1 MNKKATYGIVFGAI
15 MAGASGVIIKNIDSL
30 NATSI
35 AWFRTVVPTVIVLI
49 WMMVNRIRPF
59 HGNYIKMTIGGLI
72 NTLRIY
78 LYLIAFIYTSIGN
91 AVILFY
97 TWPILVG
104 VLGFLFLGEKIDKYQ
119 SALLGL
125 TFLGIILAYSDKA
138 FSFENQDFLGM
149 MAALGAA
156 FFNAVT
162 VVLFKSEV
170 KNYRNFEMLF
180 YQNFLG
186 VFIFLP
192 FFIWGFDDAKIGDMG
207 LGSLYGLMA
216 GIVVFGLFFYGLKY
230 LKAATAST
238 LMYIEVVG
246 AIIYGYWFFGEVL
259 STNMILGGLLIMTGN
274 FLLIRLNSKKQVE
287 NNHKQS

>member
-1 MNKKATYGIVFGAI
+1 MNKKATYGIVFAAL
-15 MAGASGVIIKNIDSL
+15 MAGTSGVIIKNIDSL

-35 AWFRTVVPTVIVLI
+35 AWFRTIVPTVIVLI

-59 HGNYIKMTIGGLI
+59 RGNYIKMTIGALI
-72 NTLRIY
+72 NALRIY

-125 TFLGIILAYSDKA
+125 TFFGIILAYSDKP
-138 FSFENQDFLGM
+138 FSFESQDFLGM
-149 MAALGAA
+149 IAALGAA

-162 VVLFKSEV
+162 VVLFKSEA
-170 KNYRNFEMLF
+170 KNYRSFEMIF

-186 VFIFLP
+186 ALIFLP
-192 FFIWGFDDAKIGDMG
+192 FFLLGFDDVEMGDIG
-207 LGSLYGLMA
+207 LGALFGLMA

-230 LKAATAST
+230 LKATTAST
-238 LMYIEVVG
+238 LMYIEVVS
-246 AIIYGYWFFGEVL
+246 AILLGYWFFGEVL
-259 STNMILGGLLIMTGN
+259 STNMILGGLLIMVCN
-274 FLLIRLNSKKQVE
+274 FLLMRLNNRS
-287 NNHKQS
+287 STSG